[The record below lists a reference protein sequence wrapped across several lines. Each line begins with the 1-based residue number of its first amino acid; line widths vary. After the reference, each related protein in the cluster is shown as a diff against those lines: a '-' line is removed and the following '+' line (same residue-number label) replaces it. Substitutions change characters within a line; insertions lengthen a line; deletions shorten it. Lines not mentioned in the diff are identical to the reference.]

1 MIDNYEHIMSRV
13 YVIWVTASQE
23 QSRLD
28 SILQSVIQSVASSHP
43 SFTCHQYMS
52 VLIVEP

>member
-52 VLIVEP
+52 VLIAEP